1 MPVSAP
7 PMQHDPATQATAKAK
22 LAEAER
28 EAADHEAMRDLPK
41 MPAMRKPKILGAA
54 PSRVTGGAVE
64 GCDLKQRA
72 RDISTVPIT
81 GGTPVAPM
89 MPSNMMVRRRP

>member
-1 MPVSAP
+1 
-7 PMQHDPATQATAKAK
+7 MQQDPATQATAKAK

-28 EAADHEAMRDLPK
+28 EAADHEAMRGLPK
-41 MPAMRKPKILGAA
+41 MPTMRRPKVLGVA
-54 PSRVTGGAVE
+54 PSRVAGGAVE

-72 RDISTVPIT
+72 RDITTVPIT

-89 MPSNMMVRRRP
+89 MPSNMMVRRPNRAES